1 MEVHVCLENCERGL
15 FITTEEN
22 SRRYEN
28 ETNPRVEPEME
39 RKVLDEYKSAK
50 FDALNDD
57 LAVAESENFIFR
69 KYESEKESDIV
80 WVEPVRMDS
89 ENKVII

>member
-15 FITTEEN
+15 FITTEE
-22 SRRYEN
+22 SARQYKN
-28 ETNPRVEPEME
+28 EDNPRVEPQME
-39 RKVLDEYKSAK
+39 RKVLDEYKKAK

-57 LAVAESENFIFR
+57 VSVAESENFIFR
-69 KYESEKESDIV
+69 KYESEKDASIV